1 MKKQIY
7 SNLIKP
13 VRKPITML
21 NPDEEA
27 EKTLLISEKI
37 KEKDGFL
44 KPSYI
49 QCTKMPVEKI
59 I

>member
-1 MKKQIY
+1 
-7 SNLIKP
+7 
-13 VRKPITML
+13 ML

-49 QCTKMPVEKI
+49 
-59 I
+59 